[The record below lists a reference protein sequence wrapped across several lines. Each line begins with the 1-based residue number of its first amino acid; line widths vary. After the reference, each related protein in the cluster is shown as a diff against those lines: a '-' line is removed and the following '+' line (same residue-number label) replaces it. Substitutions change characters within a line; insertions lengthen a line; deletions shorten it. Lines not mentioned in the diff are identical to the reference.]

1 MPTEWSEGGYSGEA
15 RGKETMNTQLMTSNT
30 LTTRQKLTKERQH
43 LSRALMKSGSV
54 AELLAGLR
62 CCWPVN
68 LRVGE
73 SAKQTETSQ
82 IFSSMFHVS
91 KQTSF

>member
-1 MPTEWSEGGYSGEA
+1 
-15 RGKETMNTQLMTSNT
+15 MNTQLMTSNT
-30 LTTRQKLTKERQH
+30 LTARQELMEERQH
-43 LSRALMKSGSV
+43 LSRAFMKSSSSCV

-68 LRVGE
+68 LRAGD
-73 SAKQTETSQ
+73 SLKQRETSK

-91 KQTSF
+91 KQTSLCNSVHQRAN